1 MDDFIDVL
9 HSFNAGDA
17 VTVLCGLKS
26 LSELKGKKIRFHQR
40 IGLPAFYFDGQKNS
54 TVNESGESV
63 CMSLRLWNMLKPLIE
78 SQPYIDSCDV
88 FTGQSIHY
96 NFDLTRD
103 SKSIAMP
110 AGTIHSWYMGVFP
123 EMNCDPSKPWIEV
136 PERDAKLKD
145 IILINRTHRYTNP
158 YLNFFFLK
166 KYEDQVFFS
175 GTDDEYES
183 FKKEWDLNIG
193 RIDSHN
199 FYHLAK
205 VIQSVKFGIYN
216 QSLNF
221 HLADATGSK
230 RILEL
235 NTMFPNTFINGANGC
250 QFYHQKALEYYFEK
264 LINE

>member
-1 MDDFIDVL
+1 MDEFIDVL

-17 VTVLCGLKS
+17 IVSLCGLKA
-26 LSELKGKKIRFHQR
+26 LSELKGKKIRFYQR
-40 IGLPAFYFDGQKNS
+40 LGLSAHYFDGQIAS
-54 TVNESGESV
+54 TVNEKNESV
-63 CMSLRLWNMLKPLIE
+63 CMNERLFSMLQPLIAA
-78 SQPYIDSCDV
+78 QPYIESCEI

-110 AGTIHSWYMGVFP
+110 AGTTHSWYMGVFP

-136 PERDAKLKD
+136 PERDSMLKD
-145 IILINRTHRYTNP
+145 LILVNRTHRYTNP
-158 YLNFFFLK
+158 YINFFFLK
-166 KYEDQVFFS
+166 KYEEQVFFS

-193 RIDSHN
+193 RINADN

-205 VIQSVKFGIYN
+205 IIQSVKFGIYN
-216 QSLNF
+216 QSMHF
-221 HLADATGSK
+221 HIADATSSK
-230 RILEL
+230 RVLEL

-250 QFYHQKALEYYFEK
+250 QFYHQKALEYYVER
-264 LINE
+264 LMN